1 MPQLI
6 SSPIQPFSFNEDKRS
21 VKKQSPL
28 VAQKVIPINKI
39 SKLSVQGLTP
49 GDWQSS
55 RTKAV
60 PSVDMDGLI

>member
-1 MPQLI
+1 MSQLI
-6 SSPIQPFSFNEDKRS
+6 SRSIQPFSSNKDKCL
-21 VKKQSPL
+21 VKKQSAL

-39 SKLSVQGLTP
+39 SKLSAQGLAP

-55 RTKAV
+55 GTKAV